1 MFSLDY
7 LAKRLRFVSK
17 RLTHFDLQRP
27 DPEDEDISLVEIEE
41 YLSETADRA
50 NALFLNFYTR
60 TGLSEALEQYG
71 TFPRLRS
78 RGFDPYLSFRSL
90 DSERYIL
97 HITNGEE
104 GAVLI
109 EMVCRFTTL
118 RAKNSQGDINVGS
131 LFDLLAVE
139 WLLLQN
145 PFAKFTLER
154 PRLPGQKF
162 PGLGIGREIVTL
174 LQIMTERL
182 EKQGMIAFPA
192 HYHNGVLYNHS
203 FYFFSPEK
211 EGELKALERDL
222 ADLTIAEASWAV
234 NNGLV
239 INENTSTKFEWK
251 AEEMIWPVSDSL
263 KEYFQSDYYLSLKEK
278 TIEEKRYSVDLAK
291 AKELM
296 QDIIK
301 EVNQDEID

>member
-1 MFSLDY
+1 MFSIDF
-7 LAKRLRFVSK
+7 LAKRLRFISS

-27 DPEDEDISLVEIEE
+27 DPEDDDISLVEIEE
-41 YLSETADRA
+41 YLSETDDRK

-60 TGLSEALEQYG
+60 TGLSDALEQYG
-71 TFPRLRS
+71 TFDRLRG
-78 RGFDPYLSFRSL
+78 RGFDPYLSFRPL

-97 HITNGEE
+97 HITDQEE

-109 EMVCRFTTL
+109 ELVCRFATL
-118 RAKNSQGDINVGS
+118 KAKNSQGEINQGS

-145 PFAKFTLER
+145 PSAKFTYER

-182 EKQGMIAFPA
+182 EKEGMIAFPA

-203 FYFFSPEK
+203 FFFFSPEK

-239 INENTSTKFEWK
+239 IDKNTSKNFEWK
-251 AEEMIWPVSDSL
+251 PEEMIWPFSEAL
-263 KEYFQSDYYLSLKEK
+263 KQYFNSEYYVDLKQK
-278 TIEEKRYSVDLAK
+278 AFEEKQYTVDITK
-291 AKELM
+291 AKKVM
-296 QDIIK
+296 KDIMK
-301 EVNQDEID
+301 EI